1 MNLCKQIANG
11 SLVLDKFEEFAII
24 QPNLN
29 KQDNK
34 TPHDKWKE
42 NFRVL
47 MKSTDLF
54 NDQLIDKRFQQFQYY
69 LRLSNLNE
77 IVRVLTQVKSLNRL
91 TARFDFLED
100 LENSVSGILIPMTMN
115 VVTKC
120 TNDYNYKKGWSRH
133 IPRETGERNRRKVD
147 ENDQNAGRF

>member
-1 MNLCKQIANG
+1 MNLCKQIADG
-11 SLVLDKFEEFAII
+11 CLVLDDFEEYTRI

-29 KQDNK
+29 KRDNK

-54 NDQLIDKRFQQFQYY
+54 NDQLIEKRFQQFQYY

-77 IVRVLTQVKSLNRL
+77 IVRFLIQVKSLNQL

-100 LENSVSGILIPMTMN
+100 LENSVSGILVPI
-115 VVTKC
+115 
-120 TNDYNYKKGWSRH
+120 
-133 IPRETGERNRRKVD
+133 
-147 ENDQNAGRF
+147 

>member
-1 MNLCKQIANG
+1 MNLCKQIADG
-11 SLVLDKFEEFAII
+11 SLVLDDFEEYARI

-54 NDQLIDKRFQQFQYY
+54 NDQLIEKRFQQFQYY

-77 IVRVLTQVKSLNRL
+77 IVRILIEVKTKNQLAS
-91 TARFDFLED
+91 RFDFLED
-100 LENSVSGILIPMTMN
+100 LENSVSGILVPI
-115 VVTKC
+115 
-120 TNDYNYKKGWSRH
+120 
-133 IPRETGERNRRKVD
+133 
-147 ENDQNAGRF
+147 